1 MSDAQ
6 PIAGR
11 CPAAWNQVRPA
22 ITEADAGA
30 AMRSAWRLWAGL
42 IVMLTGAFM
51 TIMDVMIVNVAIP
64 SIRSDLGASFAE
76 TELVV
81 AGYSLAYAVA
91 LITGGRLG
99 DIFGR
104 RRMFL
109 IGLLGFTATSAACG
123 LAPTPAA
130 LIVARLLQGL
140 AAAILFP
147 QVFSLIRVTF
157 TEPRQRTAAF
167 AVMGAVLGI
176 AGIAGQLLGGVLVE
190 ADLWGLAWRPVFLV
204 NIPIGLAAFAAAP
217 RLIQESR
224 SPEARHLDLLG
235 VGLSA
240 VGLGLLLYPLIEG
253 REAGWPAW
261 SIAMLLLSVPVLT
274 FFAIHQHRRS
284 LRQASPLLEMS
295 LFHDRA
301 FAIGML
307 LVLAFYSSLN
317 SFFLSVAFLLQLGLR
332 QSPLE
337 AGLIFSTLGV
347 AFVIASVVAGRLT
360 LHHRRAVLIGGA
372 AMALL
377 GYGLAGGTAAIVTP
391 LAARDLVLA
400 FVVLGTGQG
409 LLMTPL
415 LNAILSGIH
424 EGHAGSASG
433 MLSTMQQVG
442 GALGVAIVGILFFAT
457 LDRARAGGV
466 AEPAAYAQAFTTAAI
481 YSAAATAITLALL
494 FTLQRGEA
502 LAAKR

>member
-11 CPAAWNQVRPA
+11 CPAAWNQAGPA
-22 ITEADAGA
+22 TTDADAGA
-30 AMRSAWRLWAGL
+30 AVRSAWRLWAGL
-42 IVMLTGAFM
+42 IVMLAGAFM

-76 TELVV
+76 AELVV
-81 AGYSLAYAVA
+81 AGYGLAYAIA

-109 IGLLGFTATSAACG
+109 IGLVGFTATSTACG

-157 TEPRQRTAAF
+157 AEPRQRTTAF
-167 AVMGAVLGI
+167 AVMGAVLGL
-176 AGIAGQLLGGVLVE
+176 AGITGQLLGGVLVE
-190 ADLWGLAWRPVFLV
+190 VDLWGLAWRPVFLV

-217 RLIQESR
+217 RMIQESR
-224 SPEARHLDLLG
+224 SPDARRLDLAG

-240 VGLGLLLYPLIEG
+240 LGLGLLLYPLIEG

-261 SIAMLLLSVPVLT
+261 SIAMLLLSVPVLAC
-274 FFAIHQHRRS
+274 FALHQHRRS
-284 LRQASPLLEMS
+284 LRQASPLLETG
-295 LFHDRA
+295 LFRDRA

-317 SFFLSVAFLLQLGLR
+317 AFFLATAFLLQLGLQR
-332 QSPLE
+332 SPLE

-372 AMALL
+372 AIALL
-377 GYGLAGGTAAIVTP
+377 GSAIAGGTAAMVSP
-391 LAARDLVLA
+391 LEARDLILA

-457 LDRARAGGV
+457 LDHARAAGAV
-466 AEPAAYAQAFTTAAI
+466 EPAAYAQAFTAAAI

-494 FTLQRGEA
+494 FA
-502 LAAKR
+502 LPHGRAPGR

>member
-11 CPAAWNQVRPA
+11 CPATWSQ
-22 ITEADAGA
+22 AGT
-30 AMRSAWRLWAGL
+30 WRLWAGL
-42 IVMLTGAFM
+42 MVMLTGAFM

-64 SIRSDLGASFAE
+64 RIRSDLGASFAE
-76 TELVV
+76 AELVV
-81 AGYSLAYAVA
+81 AGYSLAYAVG

-109 IGLLGFTATSAACG
+109 IGLMGFTATSAACG
-123 LAPTPAA
+123 LAPTPVT

-157 TEPRQRTAAF
+157 AEARQRTTAF
-167 AVMGAVLGI
+167 AVMGAVLGV

-204 NIPIGLAAFAAAP
+204 NIPIGLAAFIAAP
-217 RLIQESR
+217 RMLQESR
-224 SPEARHLDLLG
+224 SPEARGLDLAG

-240 VGLGLLLYPLIEG
+240 GGLGLLLYPLIEG

-284 LRQASPLLEMS
+284 LRQASPLLETS

-307 LVLAFYSSLN
+307 LVLTFYSSLN
-317 SFFLSVAFLLQLGLR
+317 SFFLSTAFLLQLGLR

-372 AMALL
+372 VMALL
-377 GYGLAGGTAAIVTP
+377 GYVLAGETAAIAAP
-391 LAARDLVLA
+391 LEARDLIPA

-433 MLSTMQQVG
+433 VLSTMQQVG
-442 GALGVAIVGILFFAT
+442 GALGVAIVGILFFAA
-457 LDRARAGGV
+457 LDHARAGGA
-466 AEPAAYAQAFTTAAI
+466 AEPTAYAQAFTAAAI
-481 YSAAATAITLALL
+481 YGAAATAITLALL
-494 FTLQRGEA
+494 FALQREG
-502 LAAKR
+502 R

>member
-11 CPAAWNQVRPA
+11 CPAVWNQAGPA
-22 ITEADAGA
+22 ITDADADAGA

-42 IVMLTGAFM
+42 MVMLTGAFM

-64 SIRSDLGASFAE
+64 SIRRDLGASFAE
-76 TELVV
+76 AELVV

-109 IGLLGFTATSAACG
+109 IGLMGFTVTSAACG
-123 LAPTPAA
+123 LAPTPEG

-157 TEPRQRTAAF
+157 AEARQRTTAF
-167 AVMGAVLGI
+167 AVMGAVLGL

-204 NIPIGLAAFAAAP
+204 NIPVGLAAFIAAP

-224 SPEARHLDLLG
+224 SPEARHLDLAG

-240 VGLGLLLYPLIEG
+240 AGLGLLLYPLIEG

-261 SIAMLLLSVPVLT
+261 SIAMLLLSVPVLAC
-274 FFAIHQHRRS
+274 FAIHQHRRS
-284 LRQASPLLEMS
+284 LRQASPLLETG
-295 LFHDRA
+295 LFRDRA

-317 SFFLSVAFLLQLGLR
+317 AFFLSVAFLL
-332 QSPLE
+332 
-337 AGLIFSTLGV
+337 
-347 AFVIASVVAGRLT
+347 
-360 LHHRRAVLIGGA
+360 
-372 AMALL
+372 
-377 GYGLAGGTAAIVTP
+377 
-391 LAARDLVLA
+391 
-400 FVVLGTGQG
+400 
-409 LLMTPL
+409 
-415 LNAILSGIH
+415 
-424 EGHAGSASG
+424 
-433 MLSTMQQVG
+433 
-442 GALGVAIVGILFFAT
+442 
-457 LDRARAGGV
+457 
-466 AEPAAYAQAFTTAAI
+466 
-481 YSAAATAITLALL
+481 
-494 FTLQRGEA
+494 
-502 LAAKR
+502 